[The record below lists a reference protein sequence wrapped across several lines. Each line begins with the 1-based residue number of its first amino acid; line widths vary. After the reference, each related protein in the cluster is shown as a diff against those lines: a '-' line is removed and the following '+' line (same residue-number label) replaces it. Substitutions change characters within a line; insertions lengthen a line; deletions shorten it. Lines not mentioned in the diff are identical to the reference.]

1 MTDLDWS
8 QIDGITQG
16 RIGRTMTTC
25 PLCSAN
31 RRTAQKR
38 HSKVLAVTLIEPEF
52 AVYYCNHCEAQ
63 GYCRPDTPTRH
74 ITVIAERQR
83 LQEQAKRHAE
93 SEKQDRTRQALTLWN
108 EGQPGRGSPVEDYLY
123 YTRGIGDWLD
133 TFPFL
138 DEVFR
143 YHPNCPFGGERLPCM
158 LALVRDI
165 KTDKPLAVHRT
176 ALTRDAQ
183 PQRIDRKSLGPVAG
197 GAIKISPDFDVHSGL
212 LIGEGIETVLSAS
225 KLLKFKPVWSLIDK
239 NGVSKFPAMVGIES
253 ITIAVDNDLAG
264 RQAAAECVERL
275 TQAGVEVITAQT
287 NLANDFN
294 DLIRGANNV
303 PA

>member
-1 MTDLDWS
+1 MTDPDWS

-138 DEVFR
+138 DEVFATI
-143 YHPNCPFGGERLPCM
+143 P
-158 LALVRDI
+158 
-165 KTDKPLAVHRT
+165 T
-176 ALTRDAQ
+176 
-183 PQRIDRKSLGPVAG
+183 
-197 GAIKISPDFDVHSGL
+197 VHSAASVCRACWRL
-212 LIGEGIETVLSAS
+212 CETSRPIS
-225 KLLKFKPVWSLIDK
+225 HWP
-239 NGVSKFPAMVGIES
+239 S
-253 ITIAVDNDLAG
+253 IA
-264 RQAAAECVERL
+264 R
-275 TQAGVEVITAQT
+275 
-287 NLANDFN
+287 
-294 DLIRGANNV
+294 
-303 PA
+303 P